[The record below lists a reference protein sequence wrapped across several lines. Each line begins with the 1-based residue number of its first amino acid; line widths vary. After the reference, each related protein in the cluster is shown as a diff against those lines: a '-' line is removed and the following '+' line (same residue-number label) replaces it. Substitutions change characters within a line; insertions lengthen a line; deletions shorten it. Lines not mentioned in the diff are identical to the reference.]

1 MKPIAERGYDPEI
14 PAAAA
19 QRPQQIGVLGFA
31 RRYQPAV
38 SHDDFGGEQIV
49 ASRPVKAHQPAITA
63 AQGQSGNADLRISPT
78 GNRQA
83 RSLGRAIELAPQH
96 AGLGSDGASAH
107 IHFDRLHQR
116 QIDDKSTVADRGASA
131 AVSAAAYCRQ

>member
-1 MKPIAERGYDPEI
+1 MKPIVERSYDPEI

-96 AGLGSDGASAH
+96 AGLGSD
-107 IHFDRLHQR
+107 
-116 QIDDKSTVADRGASA
+116 
-131 AVSAAAYCRQ
+131 